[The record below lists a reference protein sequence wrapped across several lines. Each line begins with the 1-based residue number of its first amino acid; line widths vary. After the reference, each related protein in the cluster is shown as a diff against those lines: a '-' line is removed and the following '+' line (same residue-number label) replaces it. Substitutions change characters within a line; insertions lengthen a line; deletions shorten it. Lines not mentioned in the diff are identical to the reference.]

1 MYVKDRVRQIMTQPS
16 LAIFSNFFIDN
27 EERLQ
32 RMKDSFFSFKDINP
46 KEWVI
51 NIRGSL
57 KHKAGN
63 FLKKELGENLNL
75 FYLQSKQGWMY
86 DSLIISKKIN
96 SDYVFYWIED
106 HILISS
112 PIDLKNCI
120 MEMKEF
126 DVEHF
131 SYTFFL
137 DEVRKNYDLIE
148 PYKLGKYTKVYKLDK
163 KNCSKIRQLAGE
175 FYTVSSASIMQKD
188 FFIKILLSPKPYL
201 KRFHRNL
208 PFDFEKVSNDK
219 ISPVILHSLPN
230 QEQFVVIDDDNYQ
243 PGHSLISRGL
253 YPNRISRN
261 NLKILEN
268 GHFYKIKEKIKKLF
282 PIKIRLFILWPFK
295 FLKSLFYTLN
305 FLINNR

>member
-1 MYVKDRVRQIMTQPS
+1 MTQPS

-57 KHKAGN
+57 KLEAGN

-106 HILISS
+106 NILISS

-131 SYTFFL
+131 LYTFFL
-137 DEVRKNYDLIE
+137 DEKRNNFDLIE
-148 PYKLGKYTKVYKLDK
+148 PYKLGKYIKVYKLDL
-163 KNCSKIRQLAGE
+163 KNCSKIRKLAGE
-175 FYTVSSASIMQKD
+175 FYTVSSPSIMQKD

-201 KRFHRNL
+201 KRWHRNL
-208 PFDFEKVSNDK
+208 PFDFEKVSNDN
-219 ISPVILHSLPN
+219 IFPVVWYSLPN
-230 QEQFVVIDDDNYQ
+230 KEQFVVIDDNASQ
-243 PGHSLISRGL
+243 PGYSLISRGL
-253 YPNRISRN
+253 YPNRISRYN
-261 NLKILEN
+261 MKILEF
-268 GHFYKIKEKIKKLF
+268 GHLYKISEKIKKLI
-282 PIKIRLFILWPFK
+282 PIKIRPFFLWPFK
-295 FLKSLFYTLN
+295 FLRSLFYTLN